1 VPNVEF
7 TVEPFV
13 EGRPGPHVTAAID
26 AARACGAEVEV
37 GPFGSSCEVGLDRI
51 GTLVGSVAD
60 AAFAHGASHVTVH
73 VARDTPTAPP
83 AYPLP
88 PREDA

>member
-1 VPNVEF
+1 VAHVEF

-13 EGRPGPHVTAAID
+13 EGRPGPHVTAAIE
-26 AARACGAEVEV
+26 AARHGSRNVDI
-37 GPFGSSCEVGLDRI
+37 GPFGSSCEVDIDAVGA
-51 GTLVGSVAD
+51 LVGSISD

-83 AYPLP
+83 RFEIPIGGT
-88 PREDA
+88 E